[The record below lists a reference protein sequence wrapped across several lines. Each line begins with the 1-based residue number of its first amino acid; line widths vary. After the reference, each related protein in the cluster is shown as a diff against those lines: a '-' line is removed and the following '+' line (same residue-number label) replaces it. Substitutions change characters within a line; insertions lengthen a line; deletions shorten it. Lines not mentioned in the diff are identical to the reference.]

1 MRHLTA
7 HFAVDNALLAQQ
19 LIGLIKKVSNV
30 DPILFRSS
38 CVLLPINLV

>member
-7 HFAVDNALLAQQ
+7 HFAVDNALQGQ
-19 LIGLIKKVSNV
+19 ELIGLIKKVSSV

-38 CVLLPINLV
+38 CVLLPINLL